1 MEGVP
6 FVKHQCGPVCLSDP
20 KYKYNEQDMRGTNPL
35 LIPVKLGWKREM
47 VMFNNRGRRRVYY
60 IGPCGRRLRNCEEL
74 HRYIYQLIAV
84 PYKPDLA
91 TMIFK
96 WPSLFVSHARCIP
109 KGEPVRWG

>member
-1 MEGVP
+1 MP

-74 HRYIYQLIAV
+74 HRYI
-84 PYKPDLA
+84 
-91 TMIFK
+91 
-96 WPSLFVSHARCIP
+96 
-109 KGEPVRWG
+109 